1 MDYRKLS
8 ITELHN
14 ALVNGN
20 ITPLEL
26 TKAAIEEAKKDTN
39 VSFEYICEKEA
50 IEAAQHLDV
59 SKKNNLLWGIPYVL
73 KDNFSTKGIPTT
85 ASSDFLKH
93 YVPVFSSEVSNRL
106 EEQGAILIGKTTLDE
121 FAMGGSGIT
130 GHLGRT
136 YNPWDPTHQRM
147 VGGSSCGSASACT
160 AGIVPLA
167 IGSDTGDSVRK
178 PASFAGLVGLKPTW
192 GRISR
197 YGLFPFASSLDHVGF
212 FTRNVQDSAI
222 ALSVLAGRDN
232 KDSTS
237 SDRPVDDYLSQLNVP
252 LKGKRI
258 AIIDEIYHSFS
269 NSIVDE
275 TFEKLLKTMEEQ
287 GAIINRVHMD
297 AKLCRAIF
305 PVYVILSC
313 AEATSNNAA
322 LDGIKYGERFSADS
336 YEGVMYTA
344 RTHGFS
350 ELIKRRFVI
359 GSYSLLRE
367 NQSEV
372 FVRAQKCRRLIVNA
386 VNEILKDN
394 DAIFLPAAT
403 GAAPLFDNKNN
414 SGTENEYFIGDNY
427 LAIANF
433 GGQPSI
439 TIPIGF
445 ENGLPFGGN
454 LIGKIFDEA
463 TILNIAQQIENIT
476 GLANL
481 LAPEVK

>member
-14 ALVNGN
+14 ALVNGD

-26 TKAAIEEAKKDTN
+26 TKQAIEYAKKDTN

-50 IEAAQHLDV
+50 LEAARHLDE

-73 KDNFSTKGIPTT
+73 KDNFSTKDIPTT
-85 ASSDFLKH
+85 ASSDFLKN
-93 YVPVFSSEVSNRL
+93 YIPVFSSEVSRRL
-106 EEQGAILIGKTTLDE
+106 DEQGAILIGKTTLDE

-130 GHLGRT
+130 GHLGKT

-147 VGGSSCGSASACT
+147 VGGSSCGSASACA
-160 AGIVPLA
+160 AGIAPLA

-212 FTRNVQDSAI
+212 FTRNVKDAAI
-222 ALSVLAGRDN
+222 SLSVLAGRDE

-237 SDRPVDDYLSQLNVP
+237 STKPVSDYASKLDTS

-258 AIIDEIYHSFS
+258 AIIDEIYNSFA
-269 NSIVDE
+269 NSIVNK
-275 TFEKLLKTMEEQ
+275 TFEKLLKAMEEQ
-287 GAIINRVHMD
+287 GAIINHVHMD
-297 AKLCRAIF
+297 TKLCRAIF

-322 LDGIKYGERFSADS
+322 LDGIKFGERFSADS

-344 RTHGFS
+344 RTNGFS

-372 FVRAQKCRRLIVNA
+372 FLRAQKCRHLIVNA
-386 VNEILKDN
+386 VNDILKDY
-394 DAIFLPAAT
+394 DSIFLPSSPT
-403 GAAPLFDNKNN
+403 AAPLFKDNEFNRLT
-414 SGTENEYFIGDNY
+414 SEYLIADNY

-433 GGQPSI
+433 GGFPSI
-439 TIPIGF
+439 NVPIGF
-445 ENGLPFGGN
+445 ENGLPFGATLTN
-454 LIGKIFDEA
+454 KIFDEA
-463 TILNIAQQIENIT
+463 NLLAIANNIEQLT
-476 GLANL
+476 GLANIV
-481 LAPEVK
+481 AGDKE

>member
-14 ALVNGN
+14 ALVNGD

-50 IEAAQHLDV
+50 IEAAQHLDI
-59 SKKNNLLWGIPYVL
+59 SKKNNLLCGIPYVL
-73 KDNFSTKGIPTT
+73 KDNFSTKDIPTT
-85 ASSDFLKH
+85 ASSDFLKN

-222 ALSVLAGRDN
+222 TLSVLAGRDN

-237 SDRPVDDYLSQLNVP
+237 SNRPVDDYLSQLNVP

-258 AIIDEIYHSFS
+258 AIID
-269 NSIVDE
+269 
-275 TFEKLLKTMEEQ
+275 
-287 GAIINRVHMD
+287 
-297 AKLCRAIF
+297 
-305 PVYVILSC
+305 
-313 AEATSNNAA
+313 
-322 LDGIKYGERFSADS
+322 
-336 YEGVMYTA
+336 
-344 RTHGFS
+344 
-350 ELIKRRFVI
+350 
-359 GSYSLLRE
+359 
-367 NQSEV
+367 
-372 FVRAQKCRRLIVNA
+372 
-386 VNEILKDN
+386 
-394 DAIFLPAAT
+394 
-403 GAAPLFDNKNN
+403 
-414 SGTENEYFIGDNY
+414 
-427 LAIANF
+427 
-433 GGQPSI
+433 
-439 TIPIGF
+439 
-445 ENGLPFGGN
+445 
-454 LIGKIFDEA
+454 
-463 TILNIAQQIENIT
+463 
-476 GLANL
+476 
-481 LAPEVK
+481 